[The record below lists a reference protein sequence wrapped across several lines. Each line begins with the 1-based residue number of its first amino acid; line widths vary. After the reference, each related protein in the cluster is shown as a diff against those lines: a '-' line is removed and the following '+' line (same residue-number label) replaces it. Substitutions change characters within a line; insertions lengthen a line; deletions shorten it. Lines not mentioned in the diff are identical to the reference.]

1 MVSILEKKMNN
12 YKVVKR
18 SGETVPFQIDKI
30 RTMIEWALKGTDL
43 ASLKLES
50 NMEMVF
56 KSKMTSKE
64 IHQSLINAALRLTSL
79 EEPEWSNIAA
89 KLKVV
94 SLYKDASQ
102 ARDYNKFGYDNY
114 PRFLKQAWKLN
125 VYDNLLKEKYNEEE
139 LKIAGKFIKP
149 EYDYLFDF
157 AGINALDHK
166 YLMKHD
172 GKVFELP
179 QEAFLTISLYIEQ
192 NQPKEV
198 RLEKVLDTYTKIA
211 TRKISLATP
220 ILLNLR
226 KPNGNLSSCFIT
238 AMDDDLLSIYY
249 VLEQCARISQN
260 GGGVGINI
268 SRVRSLGG
276 FIQGHKNASGG
287 VIPWTRLIN
296 NTAVAVN
303 QLGKRPGAM
312 TVSLDIWHRDIENF
326 LETQTENGDL
336 EMKAMAINPQIVIV
350 DEFMKRVEDNDV
362 WYMFDPNEIKTK
374 FGQDMV
380 LLWGDNFSKFYNKLV
395 KAIEDEAEK
404 AEVSIK
410 KSYGREFVERWNTV
424 VNDKNKS
431 KLPELVNKVKAKDLI
446 KHIMKV
452 WVETGRPYISFKDT
466 INRYNP
472 NKDSGIILGGNLCM
486 ESFSN
491 TSPSTVVKDYF
502 DPKSG
507 KVVREIS
514 PGDLH
519 TCNLCSV
526 NMAFTEDHE
535 LESVCSTS
543 VRILDNLIDFTTA
556 PVQEGMLHNNKYR
569 TIGVG
574 FMGYADYTVKKGI
587 PYSKSAELADEVF
600 ENIAYYCTMASVEL
614 AKERGSF
621 DSYEQSEYKKGIL
634 LGKDKAWFKKNT
646 KDSARWV
653 KLLDLIK
660 EHGIR
665 NSQITAIA
673 PNSSTSLL
681 QGCTASI
688 LPIYG
693 KFYMDNGKTTVPI
706 TPPFIK
712 EGFWLYQENKNIDQR
727 IVIEVTSKI
736 QKWIDTGISMEL
748 LVNPNL
754 DYVDAKYIY
763 QLFIDSWKKEC
774 KTIYYVRCIQTS
786 SESKPEEDCASC
798 AG

>member
-1 MVSILEKKMNN
+1 MVH

-18 SGETVPFQIDKI
+18 SGELVPFQIDKI
-30 RTMIEWALKGTDL
+30 RSMIDWALKGTEL
-43 ASLKLES
+43 SSLKLES

-56 KSKMTSKE
+56 KAKMTSKE
-64 IHQSLINAALRLTSL
+64 IQQSLVNAALRLTSL
-79 EEPEWSNIAA
+79 EEPEWSNVAA
-89 KLKVV
+89 KLKVI

-102 ARDYNKFGYDNY
+102 ARDYTKFGYDNY
-114 PRFLKQAWKLN
+114 TRFLKQAWKLN
-125 VYDNLLKEKYNEEE
+125 VYDTLLKEKYTEEE
-139 LKIAGKFIKP
+139 LKTAGKFINP

-157 AGINALDHK
+157 AGINALTYK
-166 YLMKHD
+166 YLMQHD
-172 GKVFELP
+172 NKVFELP
-179 QEAFLTISLYIEQ
+179 QEAFLSISLYIEQ

-249 VLEQCARISQN
+249 VLEQAARISQN

-268 SRVRSLGG
+268 SRVRSQNAS
-276 FIQGHKNASGG
+276 IQGVKNASGG
-287 VIPWTRLIN
+287 VIPWVRLIN
-296 NTAVAVN
+296 DTAVGVN

-312 TVSLDIWHRDIENF
+312 TISLDIWHRDIENF

-336 EMKAMAINPQIVIV
+336 KMKANDIHPQIVIG
-350 DEFMKRVEDNDV
+350 DEFMKRVESDDY
-362 WYMFDPNEIKTK
+362 WYMFDPHEIKSK
-374 FGQDMV
+374 FEKDMV
-380 LLWGDNFSKFYNKLV
+380 LLWGDDFSKFYNKLV
-395 KAIEDEAEK
+395 KTIEDEFEK
-404 AEVSIK
+404 SDVSLK
-410 KSYGREFVERWNTV
+410 KLAGREFIEKWESIVT
-424 VNDKNKS
+424 DKNKA
-431 KLPELVNKVKAKDLI
+431 KLPALVKRMKAKDLI

-452 WVETGRPYISFKDT
+452 WIETGRPYISFKDT

-472 NKDSGIILGGNLCM
+472 NKDSGLILGGNLCM

-491 TSPSTVVKDYF
+491 TSPSIVHKDKF
-502 DPKSG
+502 NPETG
-507 KVVREIS
+507 QIVRSIT

-526 NMAFTEDHE
+526 NMAFTEDEE
-535 LESVCSTS
+535 LEDVCATS

-556 PVQEGMLHNNKYR
+556 PIQEGMLHNDKYR

-574 FMGYADYTVKKGI
+574 FMGYADYTVKKGMT
-587 PYSKSAELADEVF
+587 YSNSAALADEVF
-600 ENIAYYCTMASVEL
+600 ENIGYYCTKASMEL

-621 DSYEQSEYKKGIL
+621 KSFDQSEYKKGNI
-634 LGKDKAWFKKNT
+634 LGKNKAWFKANVKNPE
-646 KDSARWV
+646 RWL
-653 KLLDLIK
+653 KLIDDVL
-660 EHGIR
+660 EFGIR

-688 LPIYG
+688 LPIFG

-712 EGFWLYQENKNIDQR
+712 NGMWLYQENKNIDQR
-727 IVIEVTSKI
+727 RVIEVTSKI

-748 LVNPNL
+748 VLNPNL
-754 DYVDAKYIY
+754 PFVNAKYIY
-763 QLFIDSWKKEC
+763 DLFMDAWKKEC
-774 KTIYYVRCIQTS
+774 KTIYYVRVIQKGMNDKDS
-786 SESKPEEDCASC
+786 EEDCASC

>member
-1 MVSILEKKMNN
+1 MND

-18 SGETVPFQIDKI
+18 SGDMVPFQIDKI
-30 RTMIEWALKGTDL
+30 RAMIEWSLKGTNL
-43 ASLKLES
+43 SSLKLES

-56 KSKMTSKE
+56 KPKMVSNE
-64 IHQSLINAALRLTSL
+64 IQQALINAALRLTSL
-79 EEPEWSNIAA
+79 EEPEWSNVAA
-89 KLKVV
+89 KLKVI

-114 PRFLKQAWKLN
+114 LRFLKQAWKLN
-125 VYDNLLKEKYNEEE
+125 VYDSLLQDKYSEEE
-139 LKIAGKFIKP
+139 LKHVGKFINP

-157 AGINALDHK
+157 AGINALAYK
-166 YLMKHD
+166 YLMQHD
-172 GKVFELP
+172 NKVFELP

-198 RLEKVLDTYTKIA
+198 RLSKVLDTYTKIA

-226 KPNGNLSSCFIT
+226 KPDGNLSSCFIT
-238 AMDDDLLSIYY
+238 AMDDNLLSIYY

-260 GGGVGINI
+260 GGGVGINM
-268 SRVRSLGG
+268 SRVRSMGSS
-276 FIQGHKNASGG
+276 IQGVKNASGG

-296 NTAVAVN
+296 DTAVGVN

-336 EMKAMAINPQIVIV
+336 KMKANDIHPQIVIV
-350 DEFMKRVEDNDV
+350 DEFMKRVQDDDY
-362 WYMFDPNEIKTK
+362 WYMFDPHEIKSK
-374 FGQDMV
+374 FDKDLV
-380 LLWGDNFSKFYNKLV
+380 LLWGDDFSKFYNKLV
-395 KAIEDEAEK
+395 KTIEDESEK
-404 AEVSIK
+404 AGVSLKRAI
-410 KSYGREFVERWNTV
+410 GREFIEKWNTV
-424 VNDKNKS
+424 VSDKNKS
-431 KLPELVNKVKAKDLI
+431 KLPTLVKKIKAKELI

-466 INRYNP
+466 INKYNP

-491 TSPSTVVKDYF
+491 TSPSIVSKDSV
-502 DPKSG
+502 DPLTG
-507 KVVREIS
+507 EIVRRIT

-526 NMAFTEDHE
+526 NMAFTEDEE
-535 LESVCSTS
+535 LEDVCSTS

-556 PVQEGMLHNNKYR
+556 PIQEGMLHNDKYR

-587 PYSKSAELADEVF
+587 TYSKSASLADEVF
-600 ENIAYYCTMASVEL
+600 ENIGYYCTKASMEL

-621 DSYEQSEYKKGIL
+621 KTFDQSEYKKGII
-634 LGKDKAWFKKNT
+634 LGKNKAWFKSNVKNP
-646 KDSARWV
+646 DRW
-653 KLLDLIK
+653 LSLIDDVM

-688 LPIYG
+688 LPIFG

-706 TPPFIK
+706 IPPFIK
-712 EGFWLYQENKNIDQR
+712 AGMWLYQENKNIDQR
-727 IVIEVTSKI
+727 HVIEVTSKI

-748 LVNPNL
+748 VINPNL
-754 DYVDAKYIY
+754 DFVDAKYMFN
-763 QLFIDSWKKEC
+763 LFMDAWKKEC
-774 KTIYYVRCIQTS
+774 KTIYYVRIVQTDMNDKD
-786 SESKPEEDCASC
+786 SEAGCSSC

>member
-1 MVSILEKKMNN
+1 MKND

-18 SGETVPFQIDKI
+18 SGEVVPFQIEKI
-30 RTMIEWALKGTDL
+30 RKVIQSAVQGLDVNPL
-43 ASLKLES
+43 QLES
-50 NMEMVF
+50 SLEMNL
-56 KSKMTSKE
+56 KAKMTSKE
-64 IHQSLINAALRLTSL
+64 IHQSVINTALKLTSVDA
-79 EEPEWSNIAA
+79 PEWTIVAA
-89 KLKVV
+89 RLKVL

-102 ARDYNKFGYDNY
+102 ARDYTKFGYDNY
-114 PRFLKQAWKLN
+114 LRFLKQAWKLKI
-125 VYDNLLKEKYNEEE
+125 YDEQLKEKYSDEE
-139 LKIAGKFIKP
+139 LKEAGKMINP
-149 EYDYLFDF
+149 EYDRLFDF
-157 AGINALDHK
+157 AGINSLDHK
-166 YLMKHD
+166 YLMRYD

-179 QEAFLTISLYIEQ
+179 QEMFLTIALYIEQ
-192 NQPKEV
+192 NQPKKE
-198 RLEKVLDTYTKIA
+198 RMAKVLDTYEKIA

-260 GGGVGINI
+260 GGGVGINV
-268 SRVRSLGG
+268 SRIRSLGS

-287 VIPWTRLIN
+287 VVPWIRLIN
-296 NTAVAVN
+296 DTASAVN

-326 LETQTENGDL
+326 LELQTENGDQRT
-336 EMKAMAINPQIVIV
+336 KAMDIHPQVVIV
-350 DEFMKRVEDNDV
+350 DEFMKRVEENDY
-362 WYMFDPNEIKTK
+362 WYMFDPHEIKTK
-374 FGQDMV
+374 FDKDLV
-380 LLWGDNFSKFYNKLV
+380 TLWGDDFSKFYNKLISLV
-395 KAIEDEAEK
+395 EK
-404 AEVSIK
+404 EL
-410 KSYGREFVERWNTV
+410 
-424 VNDKNKS
+424 DKNEISHQRSSGKEFES
-431 KLPELVNKVKAKDLI
+431 KYEQVINDESKKRLPELVKKIKAKELL
-446 KHIMKV
+446 KHIMKTL
-452 WVETGRPYISFKDT
+452 VETGKPYISFKDT

-491 TSPSTVVKDYF
+491 TSPSKVLKDF
-502 DPKSG
+502 VDKDGSILR
-507 KVVREIS
+507 KVI

-535 LESVCSTS
+535 LEDVCATS

-587 PYSKSAELADEVF
+587 AYSQSAELANSIF
-600 ENIAYYCTMASVEL
+600 EDIAYYCTKASMNL

-621 DSYEQSEYKKGIL
+621 ETFEQSEYKKGII
-634 LGKDKAWFKKNT
+634 LGKNKEWFSKNA
-646 KDSARWV
+646 KSSERWIQ
-653 KLLDLIK
+653 LIK
-660 EHGIR
+660 DIKEFGIR

-673 PNSSTSLL
+673 PNTSTSLL

-706 TPPFIK
+706 VPPFIK
-712 EGFWLYQENKNIDQR
+712 GNMWKYQENKNIDQKH
-727 IVIEVTSKI
+727 VVEVTSQI

-748 LVNPNL
+748 LLNPNL
-754 DYVDAKYIY
+754 EYVNATYFYNLI
-763 QLFIDSWKKEC
+763 LSAWKKEC
-774 KTIYYVRCIQTS
+774 KTIYYVRSIQKGNDLEKGD
-786 SESKPEEDCASC
+786 ESCASC